1 MNRYDKLIELNKDEL
16 VQYILELENEAIIEV
31 PK

>member
-1 MNRYDKLIELNKDEL
+1 MNRYNKLIELNKDEL

>member
-16 VQYILELENEAIIEV
+16 VQYILELENETIIEV

>member
-1 MNRYDKLIELNKDEL
+1 MNRYNQLMEWDKDEL